1 MGGRHP
7 NGKRDNGPRHRYDGY
22 PDDAEAERQQRERE
36 LKRTQDENRQL
47 RAEVQRLSG
56 MVRVA
61 KRVLEPVG
69 REHDGNK
76 TRVPPHRSTR
86 AWGGRARKNSATGG
100 MV

>member
-69 REHDGNK
+69 REPQEK
-76 TRVPPHRSTR
+76 PRSLRPHKATS
-86 AWGGRARKNSATGG
+86 AW
-100 MV
+100 